1 MTQPRGRARELSI
14 LRVVMTLIGEV
25 GYERLTVDAVAARA
39 RASKATIYAR
49 WPDKAAL
56 VAAAI
61 NARSLDQRMMGW
73 DGDSL
78 GADLREF
85 FDLCVHLAE
94 TESLDGFVSMLVAA
108 GSDSA
113 LAKAVQDTAL
123 APRRAE
129 CDQILERARGR
140 GEIDERASGEDLFEL
155 VLGQILVRY
164 VLERRPIGAETRAS
178 YIEKVLF
185 PALGAGSTSSQ
196 LAR

>member
-1 MTQPRGRARELSI
+1 
-14 LRVVMTLIGEV
+14 
-25 GYERLTVDAVAARA
+25 
-39 RASKATIYAR
+39 
-49 WPDKAAL
+49 
-56 VAAAI
+56 
-61 NARSLDQRMMGW
+61 MMGW